1 MRIGIEA
8 QRIFRKKKHGMDIVA
23 LELIKALQLI
33 DQTNQYFIFVKKGE
47 DSACISETAN
57 FKIVE
62 VPGLT
67 YADWEQIFLPMYIR
81 NYNIDVLHCT
91 SNTAPVLCTAPT
103 IITLH
108 DLIFLEKGKES
119 GQLVNWYQQLGK
131 IYRKYI
137 VPTSIKNTRRI
148 ITVSHYEKERIA
160 NTLNIQGDKISVL
173 YNAFGKHFTMPDD
186 NNKLVEIKKK
196 YSLPEQYIFYIGN
209 TDPKKNMPN
218 VLKAYVKYAAENANH
233 LPLLIADVSEKNLEF
248 LLEKLELQKYRKD
261 IQLTGY
267 IYNSDLPL
275 IYAGAKVFLY
285 PSLRESFGIPVLES
299 MACGTPVITSNTSAL
314 PEVAGHAALLVNPS
328 NQDEITDAISNSIS
342 NESLRAGLIE
352 KGFERIRDF
361 SWSLSA
367 TNLLTIYKTI

>member
-33 DQTNQYFIFVKKGE
+33 DQTNEYFIFVKKGE
-47 DSACISETAN
+47 DNTCLAETEN

-67 YADWEQIFLPMYIR
+67 YADWEQVFLPLYIR
-81 NYNIDVLHCT
+81 KYNIDVLHCT
-91 SNTAPVLCTAPT
+91 SNTAPVLCSVPT

-108 DLIFLEKGKES
+108 DVIFLEKSKQA
-119 GQLVNWYQQLGK
+119 GQLVNWYQQFGRV
-131 IYRKYI
+131 YRKYI
-137 VPTSIKNTRRI
+137 VPTSIKQTRRI

-160 NTLNIQGDKISVL
+160 DTLKIDGEKISVL
-173 YNAFGKHFTMPDD
+173 YNAFGKHFVKPDG
-186 NNKLVEIKKK
+186 NARLEEIRAK
-196 YSLPEQYIFYIGN
+196 YNLPGQYIFYIGN
-209 TDPKKNMPN
+209 TEPKKNMPN
-218 VLKAYVKYAAENANH
+218 TLKAYVRYVDQTKNP
-233 LPLLIADVSEKNLEF
+233 LPLLVADVSEKNLEL
-248 LLEKLELQKYRKD
+248 LLEKLQLQQYRKH

-267 IYNSDLPL
+267 VYNSDLPL

-285 PSLRESFGIPVLES
+285 PSLRESFGIPLLES

-314 PEVAGHAALLVNPS
+314 PEVAGAAALLVNPS
-328 NQDEITDAISNSIS
+328 NQDEITNALSSSLS
-342 NESLRAGLIE
+342 NESLRQSLID

-367 TNLLTIYKTI
+367 TNLLTIYKAI

>member
-33 DQTNQYFIFVKKGE
+33 DQSNQYFIFVKKGE
-47 DSACISETAN
+47 DTCVTETAN
-57 FKIVE
+57 FRIIE

-67 YADWEQIFLPMYIR
+67 YADWEQVFLPMYVLK
-81 NYNIDVLHCT
+81 YNIDVLHCT
-91 SNTAPVLCTAPT
+91 SNTAPVFCSAPT

-108 DLIFLEKGKES
+108 DVIFLEKGKET

-137 VPTSIKNTRRI
+137 VPTSIKHTRRI

-160 NTLNIQGDKISVL
+160 NTLKIEGDKISVL

-218 VLKAYVKYAAENANH
+218 VLKAYVKYATQNENH
-233 LPLLIADVSEKNLEF
+233 LPLLIADVSEKNLDL
-248 LLEKLELQKYRKD
+248 LLEKLELQQYRKD

-314 PEVAGHAALLVNPS
+314 PEVAGKAALLVNPS
-328 NQDEITDAISNSIS
+328 NQDEITSAITNSIS
-342 NESLRAGLIE
+342 NETLRAGLIE

>member
-47 DSACISETAN
+47 DNTCLNETAN
-57 FKIVE
+57 FKIIE
-62 VPGLT
+62 VPGIT
-67 YADWEQIFLPMYIR
+67 YADWEQICLPINVRKYD
-81 NYNIDVLHCT
+81 IDVLHCT
-91 SNTAPVLCTAPT
+91 SNTAPIFCSAPT

-108 DLIFLEKGKES
+108 DVIFLEKGKDA
-119 GQLVNWYQQLGK
+119 GAVVNWYQELGR

-137 VPTSIKNTRRI
+137 VPTSIRQTKRI
-148 ITVSHYEKERIA
+148 ITVSHYEKERISS
-160 NTLNIQGDKISVL
+160 TLNIENEKISVL
-173 YNAFGKHFTMPDD
+173 YNAFGKHFAKPDGSD
-186 NNKLVEIKKK
+186 KLEEIRLK
-196 YSLPEQYIFYIGN
+196 YNLPEEYIFYIGN

-218 VLKAYVKYAAENANH
+218 TLLAYVQYVEQTKNP
-233 LPLLIADVSEKNLEF
+233 LPLLIADVSEKNLDL
-248 LLEKLELQKYRKD
+248 LLEKLQLKDYRKN

-275 IYAGAKVFLY
+275 IYAGARVFLY

-314 PEVAGHAALLVNPS
+314 PEVAGMAALLVNPS
-328 NQDEITDAISNSIS
+328 NQNEITNALSSSLS
-342 NESLRAGLIE
+342 NETLRQSLIE

-361 SWSLSA
+361 SWNLSA

>member
-33 DQTNQYFIFVKKGE
+33 DQANEYFIFVKKGE
-47 DSACISETAN
+47 DNTCISETPN

-67 YADWEQIFLPMYIR
+67 YADWEQVFLPVYMRKYR
-81 NYNIDVLHCT
+81 IDVLHCT
-91 SNTAPVLCTAPT
+91 SNTAPILCPAPT

-108 DLIFLEKGKES
+108 DVIFLEKSKEG
-119 GQLVNWYQQLGK
+119 GQLKNWYQELGR

-137 VPTSIKNTRRI
+137 VPTSIRQTKRI
-148 ITVSHYEKERIA
+148 ITVSHYEKERITD
-160 NTLNIQGDKISVL
+160 TLKISGEKISVL
-173 YNAFGKHFTMPDD
+173 YNSFGKHFSKPEDSG
-186 NNKLVEIKKK
+186 KLEEIKAK
-196 YSLPEQYIFYIGN
+196 YNLPKDYIFYIGN

-218 VLKAYVKYAAENANH
+218 TLEAYVHYVQKTPGH
-233 LPLLIADVSEKNLEF
+233 LPLLIADASEKNLDL
-248 LLEKLELQKYRKD
+248 LLEKLDLQEYRKD

-314 PEVAGHAALLVNPS
+314 PEVAGNAALLVNPAS
-328 NQDEITDAISNSIS
+328 QDEITKAISSSLS
-342 NESLRAGLIE
+342 NETLRQNLIN
-352 KGFERIRDF
+352 KGFERILDF

-367 TNLLTIYKTI
+367 ANLLTIYKTI

>member
-47 DSACISETAN
+47 DNTCLTATAN

-67 YADWEQIFLPMYIR
+67 YADWEQVFLPLFIR
-81 NYNIDVLHCT
+81 KYNIDVLHCT
-91 SNTAPVLCTAPT
+91 SNTAPVLCSVPT

-108 DLIFLEKGKES
+108 DVIFLEKSKKTD
-119 GQLVNWYQQLGK
+119 QLVNWYQEFGRV
-131 IYRKYI
+131 YRKYI
-137 VPTSIKNTRRI
+137 VPTSINQTRRI

-160 NTLNIQGDKISVL
+160 DTLKIDGEKISVL
-173 YNAFGKHFTMPDD
+173 YNAFGKHFVKPEENSRLD
-186 NNKLVEIKKK
+186 EIRTK

-209 TDPKKNMPN
+209 TEPKKNMPN
-218 VLKAYVKYAAENANH
+218 TLKAYTQYVEKTRSP
-233 LPLLIADVSEKNLEF
+233 LPLLVADVSEKNLD
-248 LLEKLELQKYRKD
+248 LLLDKLQLQQYRKH

-285 PSLRESFGIPVLES
+285 PSLRESFGIPLLES

-314 PEVAGHAALLVNPS
+314 PEVAGAAALLVNPA
-328 NQDEITDAISNSIS
+328 NQDELTDALSSSLS
-342 NESLRAGLIE
+342 NENLRQSLIE
-352 KGFERIRDF
+352 RGFERIRDF